1 MKIIVKG
8 TICFALFVLFAAT
21 QIRADDFDVTLNTS
35 SLSGTQILAF
45 GFVDGDASVNNS
57 VTLSGF
63 TFGGGSAVGPA
74 DYLGTTGVSGDLAGS
89 VRLDDSSFTALFSET
104 FNPGTSLSF
113 LLDTTNSFAGTA
125 PDALAMY
132 VCDLSFNCYSD
143 DPTTA
148 LLVLSLTGSPLSP
161 SSFSLS
167 GASAQGLPAPVVVI
181 PGNTT
186 TPEPATLFLLGSGVA
201 FAAAGRK
208 KFKIL
213 S

>member
-8 TICFALFVLFAAT
+8 TIVFALFVLLAAT
-21 QIRADDFDVTLNTS
+21 QVRADDFDVTLNTS

-57 VTLSGF
+57 VTLSRF

-132 VCDLSFNCYSD
+132 VCDLTFNCYSD
-143 DPTTA
+143 DSTTA
-148 LLVLSLTGSPLSP
+148 LLVLNLTGTALSP

-167 GASAQGLPAPVVVI
+167 GASAQGLPAPVVTI

-186 TPEPATLFLLGSGVA
+186 TPEPATLFLLTSGIA
-201 FAAAGRK
+201 LAAVGRR
-208 KFKIL
+208 KFRTVV
-213 S
+213 